1 MAMTIDSLIAL
12 DQELLTW
19 FNGSESLFLDNFV
32 VLLTTGITWIPL
44 YVALFVLVMK
54 NNEAMSQIMLVVG
67 CAALCILFADGVADG
82 LVKPLVGRPRPCN
95 DPLLKYAVDIAGN
108 YRVSGFSFFS
118 AHAANTMSIA
128 VFFTLLVR
136 NRTFTAA
143 MLLWSLLNGWTRL
156 YLGLH
161 YPCDVLCGFLWGA
174 VSGCLA
180 YLLFY
185 KLQFFYIPFCLQK
198 KKSIQ
203 HLHTFFSVIVI
214 IKIFLRNFCDSAF
227 EEYSVH
233 SVDFFRS
240 VVLDSKN
247 LP

>member
-108 YRVSGFSFFS
+108 YRVSGFSFFLGPCRQHHVDS
-118 AHAANTMSIA
+118 GFLYPFGSEQNLYSCHVVVVAFERMDPS
-128 VFFTLLVR
+128 LPGSSLSR
-136 NRTFTAA
+136 RRA
-143 MLLWSLLNGWTRL
+143 MRFPVGCCVGL
-156 YLGLH
+156 LGL
-161 YPCDVLCGFLWGA
+161 
-174 VSGCLA
+174 
-180 YLLFY
+180 
-185 KLQFFYIPFCLQK
+185 
-198 KKSIQ
+198 
-203 HLHTFFSVIVI
+203 
-214 IKIFLRNFCDSAF
+214 SAF
-227 EEYSVH
+227 
-233 SVDFFRS
+233 
-240 VVLDSKN
+240 L
-247 LP
+247 

>member
-54 NNEAMSQIMLVVG
+54 NNETMSQIMLVVG

-156 YLGLH
+156 YLGFH
-161 YPCDVLCGFLWGA
+161 YPGDVLCGFLWGA

-185 KLQFFYIPFCLQK
+185 KVYLRISPKLNYISTQY
-198 KKSIQ
+198 
-203 HLHTFFSVIVI
+203 T
-214 IKIFLRNFCDSAF
+214 RTG
-227 EEYSVH
+227 Y
-233 SVDFFRS
+233 
-240 VVLDSKN
+240 SKN
-247 LP
+247 DIDMVIAVMVLTVAMLMILSLYTMHLF